1 MVAITDPAAAP
12 ARGAPPPWLER
23 IRQEMRDAG
32 EPARIA
38 DSASAAGIDRTQFS
52 RLFRR
57 HYGVPPSV
65 YRLRCMAAKA
75 ISAALASE
83 YTIADTAH
91 AAGFAD
97 QSHLSRTVRSLVGIP
112 LNRLRALLA

>member
-1 MVAITDPAAAP
+1 MREAETPVPVGES
-12 ARGAPPPWLER
+12 AR
-23 IRQEMRDAG
+23 
-32 EPARIA
+32 
-38 DSASAAGIDRTQFS
+38 AAGVDRTRLA

-75 ISAALASE
+75 ISASLAGGGS
-83 YTIADTAH
+83 IADAAY

-97 QSHLSRTVRSLVGIP
+97 QSHLARTVTSLVGIP
-112 LNRLRALLA
+112 LNRLRALIA